1 LLWAVCFS
9 PESIVL
15 KRFLPLIAL
24 SAALVALTGCQ
35 ELKGPVWSSDGRRIA
50 YTSYTQG
57 SAAFLDTSVY
67 CVEADDDTSD
77 AQLVAKNA
85 AYPQWLPDNVSL
97 IFAGDRDAQGFYTK
111 IYKYNKTVNDPQP
124 LLANLHMTSFQLTAD
139 GSVGL
144 IVNGRD
150 PRPGSPCTIEVWN
163 ASNNKRTP
171 LNSLG
176 ELYSPALLSD
186 GAAIA
191 YSQKPADSLPLLG
204 ICDLDGTQPRVLFPT
219 EDQNDPTAASYIVH
233 AFPDRDRLLFYGPG
247 STNLWT
253 MKRDGT
259 AIRRYPLP
267 ENLSSPVMVRIDD
280 DGSSAVL
287 TLAQAS
293 SEKVIFQAYRLD
305 FAAKKFTHLDEDSMA
320 LIGGHAPDPRAV
332 HHNGTNRH
340 AWLSGGGL
348 AVGEPGKARYF
359 PQTANECMAA
369 SALQIRQNETDKAVA
384 SALKAHE
391 LQPPPLD
398 PGDLDRADARAY
410 LAAKQ
415 FDPACDSFEKALLLH
430 PIGARGLTF
439 LFPPGTGLP
448 RPAPA
453 ETAALLKEMEQ
464 LSNAVPTNQLI
475 PLLKRGLESRLKGD
489 YVDAAD
495 AYRRASPLCA
505 DEATVGGLR
514 FQEAMS
520 AFENGELV
528 HAAEKWEAAARTT
541 DFPQG
546 QYAAALSAIAY
557 SLDGHADAA
566 AKATAVLQLPA
577 AKSGLIATEVAQL
590 LGLVK
595 GLPYRDHSVSK
606 ENATADDSLKTWVE
620 IDLYT
625 LPFASL
631 SPVRVQDKDGK
642 FVERHVGVRSVTAS
656 AVGLSGAQAPIFRI
670 PCAITI
676 PSISPDKHHL
686 AFAAEGEVFPLN
698 PTFCDVY
705 VIDVRGTVA
714 VGNTNVL
721 NTGVLTSRATVSG
734 LTWTDTTE
742 LKISGSTVD
751 VFGGET
757 PYTKTLPVPLD
768 RVVMPI
774 GK

>member
-1 LLWAVCFS
+1 M
-9 PESIVL
+9 L
-15 KRFLPLIAL
+15 KRLLPFTAL
-24 SAALVALTGCQ
+24 AAVLVVLTGCQ
-35 ELKGPVWSSDGRRIA
+35 ELKGPVWSSDGRRVA

-57 SAAFLDTSVY
+57 TGGFLDTSIY
-67 CVEADDDTSD
+67 SVEADDDTAES
-77 AQLVAKNA
+77 QLVAKNA
-85 AYPQWLPDNVSL
+85 AFPQWLPDNLTL

-111 IYKYNKTVNDPQP
+111 VFKYNKAANEGAP
-124 LLANLHMTSFQLTAD
+124 LALLSGLRLTGLQLTVD

-144 IVNGRD
+144 LVNGRD
-150 PRPGSPCTIEVWN
+150 ARPGSPCTIEVWN
-163 ASNNKRTP
+163 VSNNKRTP
-171 LNSLG
+171 LSSLG
-176 ELYSPALLSD
+176 ELYSPALLPD

-191 YSQKPADSLPLLG
+191 YSQKPAESLPLLA
-204 ICDLDGTQPRVLFPT
+204 ICDLDGTQPRPLFPT
-219 EDQNDPTAASYIVH
+219 EDQNDPSAASYIVH
-233 AFPDRDRLLFYGPG
+233 AFPDRDRLFFYAPG
-247 STNLWT
+247 GTNLWT
-253 MKRDGT
+253 MRRDGT
-259 AIRRYPLP
+259 NIRRYPLP

-280 DGSSAVL
+280 DGASAVL

-293 SEKVIFQAYRLD
+293 SEKIIFQAYRLD
-305 FAAKKFTHLDEDSMA
+305 FAAKTFTHLDEDSTS

-348 AVGEPGKARYF
+348 AIGAADNARYF
-359 PQTANECMAA
+359 PQTAGECMAA
-369 SALQIRQNETDKAVA
+369 SALEIRQNETVKAVA

-415 FDPACDSFEKALLLH
+415 FEPACDSFEKALLLH
-430 PIGARGLTF
+430 PIGARGLNF

-464 LSNAVPTNQLI
+464 LSNAVPANQLI
-475 PLLKRGLESRLKGD
+475 PLLRRALDSRLKGD

-514 FQEAMS
+514 FQEAMC

-557 SLDGHADAA
+557 SLDGHADAVS
-566 AKATAVLQLPA
+566 KANAVLQLPA
-577 AKSGLIATEVAQL
+577 AKNGPLATEISQL
-590 LGLVK
+590 LAQVK

-606 ENATADDSLKTWVE
+606 ENATADESLKTWVE
-620 IDLYT
+620 IDLYSI
-625 LPFASL
+625 PFASL
-631 SPVRVQDKDGK
+631 STVRVPDKDGK
-642 FVERHVGVRSVTAS
+642 FIERHVGAHTVTAS
-656 AVGLSGAQAPIFRI
+656 AVGISGAQAPIFRI

-676 PSISPDKHHL
+676 PSISPDKRHL

-698 PTFCDVY
+698 PTFCDVF
-705 VIDVRGTVA
+705 VIDTRGAVD
-714 VGNTNVL
+714 VGNSNVL
-721 NTGVLTSRATVSG
+721 TTGILSSRTTISG
-734 LTWTDTTE
+734 LTWTDTTA
-742 LKISGSTVD
+742 LKITGSTVD

-757 PYTKTLPVPLD
+757 SYTRTLPVPID
-768 RVVMPI
+768 RAVLPVGT
-774 GK
+774 GKP